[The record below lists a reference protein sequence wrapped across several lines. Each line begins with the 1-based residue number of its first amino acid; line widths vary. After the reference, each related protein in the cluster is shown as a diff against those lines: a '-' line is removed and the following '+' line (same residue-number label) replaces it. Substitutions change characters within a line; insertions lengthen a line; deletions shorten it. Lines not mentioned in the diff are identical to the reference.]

1 MKMKSSG
8 EPDLFKEL
16 YNYTVLLKAVAYIL
30 ERKSGKHF
38 FSNKLEIQMQHL
50 FYIQE
55 RINQYMQSVEGLPTE
70 IYYDRSRGLNHL
82 RQAMPFRGAW
92 AASLPD
98 EWLQCDEDVA
108 GGSSVSTQSQLR
120 HIFYSGHPA
129 RPFINTKLGV
139 LKIMGKK
146 EN

>member
-30 ERKSGKHF
+30 ERKSGKPF

-92 AASLPD
+92 AASLPN
-98 EWLQCDEDVA
+98 EWLQSDEE
-108 GGSSVSTQSQLR
+108 LR
-120 HIFYSGHPA
+120 HISYNGHPA